1 MPINLTEVRQAKIN
15 MEEIPGILSDLKDI
29 RETLSRHINYLPTWQ
44 LYNEVVDAEIR
55 LTKVLEDSRR
65 IYEQARN
72 S

>member
-1 MPINLTEVRQAKIN
+1 MPVNLSEVRQAKIN
-15 MEEIPGILSDLKDI
+15 MEEIPNILSDLSSM
-29 RETLSRHINYLPTWQ
+29 REMLSRYINYLPTWQ

-65 IYEQARN
+65 VYEQARN